1 MTSIDRKTKRSTES
15 FQLNYLPATVATSF
29 GEALACSRRGLIHAY
44 ASMCRQTMQA
54 VFADLG
60 EDDSFKLYA
69 QVDEI
74 ADLANIDDQMRRA
87 IRNILFDTDGINISH
102 PQGIDRET
110 SVVLLET
117 MKDVLHQA
125 YIRRALLRQK
135 LKMRRFFAT
144 QTADY
149 PDEGPDANISPFK
162 RPSGSN

>member
-1 MTSIDRKTKRSTES
+1 MTNIDKKTKRSTES
-15 FQLNYLPATVATSF
+15 FQLNYLPALVATSF
-29 GEALACSRRGLIHAY
+29 GEALACYKRGLIHAY

-60 EDDSFKLYA
+60 EDDSFKIYA

-87 IRNILFDTDGINISH
+87 IRNILFDTDGINITN

-144 QTADY
+144 QTDDY
-149 PDEGPDANISPFK
+149 PDEGLDANISPFK